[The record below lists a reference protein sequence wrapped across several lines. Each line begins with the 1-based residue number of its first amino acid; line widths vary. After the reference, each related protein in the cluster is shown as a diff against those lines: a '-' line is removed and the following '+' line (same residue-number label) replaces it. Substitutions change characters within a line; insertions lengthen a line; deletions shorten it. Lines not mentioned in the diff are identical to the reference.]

1 MVDVELKCSLNTTQ
15 KEERIMT
22 TNTLPRLLF
31 FCAYRGQ
38 NRRARRRN
46 AITTCFFCPPSSSS
60 SSSSSS
66 SFVSNSRRKRCF
78 STATNNN
85 NDDDTIAI
93 LSSAENAT
101 AKRIAKL
108 RTSKTFREKEKSV
121 VIVGSTVL
129 REILQAGALG
139 ASEEKDEEKQK
150 KTIRVK
156 SLLFAMEKKK
166 TSRDGESYDDDSQTT
181 TTRDALRRD
190 IADIAGGEEAKK
202 RTEYYA
208 TAKVMKKLAG
218 VENAD
223 GIDLVAELEMP
234 EIREVTEFMMQE
246 KRIEKVLCLDGVQ
259 DPGNVGTLLRTAE
272 AFGFDAVGLGPKTC
286 DPFNDKCVRSS
297 KGTAFRMQMFTW
309 KTNEEFFEGLVNGGT
324 FELKRNVLAAMLAGE
339 NCAEVARELDD
350 GNNSNNKVCLVL
362 GSEGQGVRE
371 EIASSIRAVTIPTPG
386 VTERLNVAVAG
397 GILMSSLTVR

>member
-1 MVDVELKCSLNTTQ
+1 MQSH
-15 KEERIMT
+15 
-22 TNTLPRLLF
+22 
-31 FCAYRGQ
+31 
-38 NRRARRRN
+38 RA
-46 AITTCFFCPPSSSS
+46 IW
-60 SSSSSS
+60 
-66 SFVSNSRRKRCF
+66 
-78 STATNNN
+78 
-85 NDDDTIAI
+85 
-93 LSSAENAT
+93 
-101 AKRIAKL
+101 
-108 RTSKTFREKEKSV
+108 
-121 VIVGSTVL
+121 
-129 REILQAGALG
+129 
-139 ASEEKDEEKQK
+139 
-150 KTIRVK
+150 

-362 GSEGQGVRE
+362 GSEGQGVSE
-371 EIASSIRAVTIPTPG
+371 EIASSIRAITIPTPG
-386 VTERLNVAVAG
+386 VTESLNVAVAG

>member
-1 MVDVELKCSLNTTQ
+1 MMSHHRKRRL
-15 KEERIMT
+15 MT
-22 TNTLPRLLF
+22 TNTLPRLLSF
-31 FCAYRGQ
+31 FCAYGGQ
-38 NRRARRRN
+38 NGRARRGN
-46 AITTCFFCPPSSSS
+46 FAITTKCFFCPPSSPPNA
-60 SSSSSS
+60 SSSSS
-66 SFVSNSRRKRCF
+66 SFVSNSRRRRSF
-78 STATNNN
+78 STATNAT

-139 ASEEKDEEKQK
+139 ASEEKKK

-166 TSRDGESYDDDSQTT
+166 TSRDGESYDDDSQT
-181 TTRDALRRD
+181 RDALRRD
-190 IADIAGGEEAKK
+190 IAAADIARGEEAKK

-362 GSEGQGVRE
+362 GSEGQGVSE
-371 EIASSIRAVTIPTPG
+371 EIASSIRAITIPTPG
-386 VTERLNVAVAG
+386 VTESLNVAVAG